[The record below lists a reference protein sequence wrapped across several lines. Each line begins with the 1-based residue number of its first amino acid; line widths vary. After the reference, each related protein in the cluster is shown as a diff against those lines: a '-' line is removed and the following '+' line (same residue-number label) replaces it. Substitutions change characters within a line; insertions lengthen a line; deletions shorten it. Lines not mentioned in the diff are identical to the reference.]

1 MKKARFKVR
10 DALKELLNR
19 GHQKI
24 STEEIA
30 KAAGL
35 TRGVTSS
42 YLSQLRKDGL
52 VVKYGTKPIY
62 WKIKENTD
70 VFSKFIGSSGSLRKV
85 IESSKSSV
93 VYPPS
98 GFPLIITGPSGTGK
112 SYLAS
117 LIYKYA
123 HQKHAIAESAKFIV
137 LNCADYANNP
147 ELLSSVLFGYKKGA
161 FTGAEKDTAGL
172 VEQADGGYLFLDE
185 IHRLPIES
193 QEKLFTLLD
202 TGYYY
207 PLGESKEARQV
218 HIRFIFATT
227 EKLDNYLLQTF
238 RRRVPLKLELPS
250 FSKRPL
256 FERYQI
262 ILHFFYQEAVSIQC
276 DLKIAYG
283 ILRSLVAISS
293 AGNIGTIQN
302 KVKLMCADAY
312 RNDNTDRH
320 YITID
325 NKQVF
330 LEEYILLE
338 YQKVENFEPI
348 MSVGDKQA
356 VLKLISVLK
365 KNEHQNAPISDNV
378 LEIQSFLHDMK
389 QAVLNID
396 LDEKMA
402 DVMAKRVKKVISSLR
417 HRYGLSLNISDNDVR
432 TLTQFLDVMIHF
444 SEQLNL
450 KDIESLARSV
460 KKRYP
465 RTTYLAAL
473 ATQQLNFKEIP
484 QNLVILAMVFLIF
497 APKVNDIEKIDM
509 LAIIVSHGETMAAS
523 IQSIV
528 NNLCG
533 NYIFESFDMPIETSM
548 MDISKKIGNFINQQ
562 SQTYKGT
569 ILMFDMGSLSQ
580 MYKEIKP
587 LLSSDLLVINNVTTA
602 TALDIGLQIQQNNQ
616 FKEIAEKAESYRDVI
631 STQYYEGLSQKQNII
646 VSCMSGEG
654 LSKEIKNIIKKVSQT
669 DTDIITM
676 DYKDLKNSLDNH
688 DHEYFRNTK
697 VILTTTD
704 IPQHAATSI
713 INIYDIMDKP
723 GTQKLYALLKELGES
738 DQSINALIEELL
750 KFFTIEGIGDRLEF
764 LNPEVVIKEVQKI
777 TSKYEKYY
785 HLSLSGKIK
794 LNLYMHISLMLE
806 RTLVSNNSS
815 NKGHTIHEQMS
826 EAQLEFYSVSKNIFH
841 DVEVKYNIT
850 VNDYEISLMY
860 ELLRPLIV
868 D

>member
-10 DALKELLNR
+10 DVLKELLNS
-19 GHQKI
+19 GLKDI

-30 KAAGL
+30 KAAEL

-52 VVKYGTKPIY
+52 VIKYGTKPVY

-70 VFSKFIGSSGSLRKV
+70 VFSRFIGSSGSLKKV
-85 IESSKSSV
+85 IESAKSSV
-93 VYPPS
+93 VYPPN

-117 LIYKYA
+117 LLYKYA
-123 HQKHAIAESAKFIV
+123 HQQHVITESAKFVV

-147 ELLSSVLFGYKKGA
+147 ELLSSVLFGYKRGA
-161 FTGAEKDTAGL
+161 FTGADKDTTGL
-172 VEQADGGYLFLDE
+172 VKQADGGYLFLDE

-207 PLGESKEARQV
+207 PLGENKDALKV
-218 HIRFIFATT
+218 NIRFIFATT
-227 EKLDNYLLQTF
+227 EQLDNYLLQTF
-238 RRRVPLKLELPS
+238 RRRVPLNLELPS

-262 ILHFFYQEAVSIQC
+262 ILHFFYQEAISIQR
-276 DLKIAYG
+276 DLKIAYSV
-283 ILRSLVAISS
+283 LKSLVAISS
-293 AGNIGTIQN
+293 GGNIGTIQN

-312 RNDNTDRH
+312 RNDTSSGR
-320 YITID
+320 YIMID
-325 NKQVF
+325 DKQTF
-330 LEEYILLE
+330 LEDYIYLE
-338 YQKVENFEPI
+338 YQKIENFEPL
-348 MSVGDKQA
+348 MSLDDKQS
-356 VLKLISVLK
+356 VLNLINILK
-365 KNEHQNAPISDNV
+365 KNEHQKAPISDSV
-378 LEIQSFLHDMK
+378 LEIQSFLHDTR
-389 QAVLNID
+389 QLVLNID
-396 LDEKMA
+396 LDEKITNIMTS
-402 DVMAKRVKKVISSLR
+402 RVKKIIVFLR
-417 HRYGLSLNISDNDVR
+417 HRYGQTIDITDNDIKN
-432 TLTQFLDVMIHF
+432 LIYFLDILLYF

-450 KDIESLARSV
+450 KDSEVLLQSI

-465 RTTYLAAL
+465 RTTYLAML
-473 ATQQLNFKEIP
+473 AAQKLDFKELS
-484 QNLVILAMVFLIF
+484 QSLVVLALVFLIF
-497 APKVNDIEKIDM
+497 APKVSAIEKIDM

-523 IQSIV
+523 IQSVV
-528 NNLCG
+528 NNLCC

-548 MDISKKIGNFINQQ
+548 MDISKEIGNFISQQ
-562 SQTYKGT
+562 SQAYKGT

-602 TALDIGLQIQQNNQ
+602 TALDIGLQIQQNSQ
-616 FKEIAEKAESYRDVI
+616 FKEIAEKAEAYRDVI
-631 STQYYEGLSQKQNII
+631 STQYYEGISQKQNII
-646 VSCMSGEG
+646 ISCMSGEG
-654 LSKEIKNIIKKVSQT
+654 LSKEIKKIIKKVSQT

-697 VILTTTD
+697 IILTTTD
-704 IPQHAATSI
+704 IPQYTLTPI

-723 GTQKLYALLKELGES
+723 GTKKLGELLKELGES

-806 RTLVSNNSS
+806 RTLVSSNSN
-815 NKGHTIHEQMS
+815 NKGHTIREQMS
-826 EAQLEFYSVSKNIFH
+826 ETQLEFYSVSKNIFH
-841 DVEVKYNIT
+841 DVETKYNIT

-860 ELLRPLIV
+860 ELLRPLVV